1 MESDDIIFF
10 ILGRLAI
17 VMSFSA
23 AACIAR
29 EMGIPMRVVCS
40 LSNDALIRAVHDN
53 DYSVGKLKRTLA
65 PAIDLQVR
73 WQNFSKVR
81 LKILVII
88 ITNYAKAIIT
98 SNNVSSLLQSWT
110 FPSWLWF
117 ELL

>member
-1 MESDDIIFF
+1 MYKILQVLHQKMESTDIIFF
-10 ILGRLAI
+10 ILALLARLAI
-17 VMSFSA
+17 VIYFSA

-73 WQNFSKVR
+73 
-81 LKILVII
+81 
-88 ITNYAKAIIT
+88 
-98 SNNVSSLLQSWT
+98 
-110 FPSWLWF
+110 
-117 ELL
+117 